1 MSKRVTTI
9 SILVLSIILIILYVV
24 SSTYAVIINVFDK
37 DGKSEIVNSIT
48 IRDFVIND
56 DGTYNQIYYDTVR
69 ELEIT
74 NEEAQ
79 ILMDSVFLNEALDVV
94 LNNIVAYKLHNES
107 KLSNLEIYELIINA
121 LNQDDTINEML
132 KEKVALKAKEYIK
145 DISDYLYDTEVSN
158 IGEIAWLF

>member
-158 IGEIAWLF
+158 IGEIA

>member
-56 DGTYNQIYYDTVR
+56 DGTYNRIYYDTVR

-74 NEEAQ
+74 NDEAQ
-79 ILMDSVFLNEALDVV
+79 IIMDSVFLNEALDVV

-132 KEKVALKAKEYIK
+132 KEKVALKTKEYIK

-158 IGEIAWLF
+158 IGEIA